1 MDLIRHLKVLWRFR
15 VVVILAVL
23 FGIGLAV
30 LAAYQVPSMERR
42 GVEVWSVE
50 SDTLVTQPG
59 FPEGRVTL
67 PPQVAPVPGEDTA
80 ETTKQNL
87 EFADPG
93 RFSSLALL
101 YSVLAQSDQ
110 VRARI
115 PTPTAPG
122 QVQARAYDVTG
133 TGSTFLPIIKLTT
146 TAGSP
151 QAAMK
156 LNMEAQQGL
165 KDLIEE
171 QQRDNDIAPNQRVR
185 LSALNEPTQPMMI
198 SGPSL
203 TPSILALM
211 LCLLGAVALAH
222 ILEALR
228 PRDKAAFEDFDDV
241 DELDDGTYATLR
253 SFDEAVEA
261 RNGHPQHAGGAVKDQ
276 LVR

>member
-15 VVVILAVL
+15 VVVIVAVL
-23 FGIGLAV
+23 LGTVLAV
-30 LAAYQVPSMERR
+30 LAAFQVPSFERR
-42 GVEVWSVE
+42 GAEVWSVE

-67 PPQVAPVPGEDTA
+67 PPQVAPVPGEDA
-80 ETTKQNL
+80 SDETTKKSQ

-115 PTPTAPG
+115 KTPTAPG
-122 QVQARAYDVTG
+122 QVQASAYDVTG

-146 TAGSP
+146 QAGSRE
-151 QAAMK
+151 AAMK
-156 LNMEAQQGL
+156 LNLEAQQGL

-171 QQRDNDIAPNQRVR
+171 QQEENNIAPNQRVR
-185 LSALNEPTQPMMI
+185 LSALNEPAVPMLM

-203 TPSILALM
+203 TASILAFM
-211 LCLLGAVALAH
+211 LCLLGAIAAAH

-228 PRDKAAFEDFDDV
+228 PREKAFQGFDA
-241 DELDDGTYATLR
+241 DELDDDTYATLQA
-253 SFDEAVEA
+253 FDEVAES
-261 RNGHPQHAGGAVKDQ
+261 RNGHQQQAAGSQDQ
-276 LVR
+276 LLR

>member
-15 VVVILAVL
+15 VIVLLAGL
-23 FGIGLAV
+23 LGIALAV
-30 LAAYQVPSMERR
+30 LAAYHVPSMERR
-42 GVEVWSVE
+42 GFEVWAVE

-67 PPQVAPVPGEDTA
+67 PPQAAPIPGEEQT
-80 ETTKQNL
+80 EESKQNQ

-93 RFSSLALL
+93 RFSNLALL

-115 PTPTAPG
+115 STPTAPG
-122 QVQARAYDVTG
+122 QVQAQAYDATG
-133 TGSTFLPIIKLTT
+133 NGSTFLPIIRLTT
-146 TAGSP
+146 QAGSAE
-151 QAAMK
+151 AARK
-156 LNMEAQQGL
+156 LNLEAQKGL
-165 KDLIEE
+165 KELIEE
-171 QQRDNDIAPNQRVR
+171 QQRDNQIVPNQRVR
-185 LSALNEPTQPMMI
+185 LSALNEPTQPRLV

-228 PRDKAAFEDFDDV
+228 PRDKDALSEFENDEFDD
-241 DELDDGTYATLR
+241 DAYSTLR
-253 SFDEAVEA
+253 AFDDADS
-261 RNGHPQHAGGAVKDQ
+261 RNGHQQAAGATDQ
-276 LVR
+276 LLR